1 LGLDLTNVRRSLSF
15 DGGMTGKL
23 AALAV
28 TIEKARCYAMR
39 WRLARRVPVSTN
51 NSIEGPLLF
60 YFVPPARYARWSLRL
75 LEIKVGVE
83 NRRCGQQQD
92 QSRRSLS
99 ALRPSA
105 RNSCHSWGTKGPLSS
120 APTPKSALRP
130 KAEFGYRAR
139 ASLRGPEH
147 AWNHGCRCLSLL
159 DWRGNFSRAR
169 QNLTGRRPC
178 AVAF

>member
-1 LGLDLTNVRRSLSF
+1 
-15 DGGMTGKL
+15 MTGKL

-51 NSIEGPLLF
+51 NSIEGSLLF

-75 LEIKVGVE
+75 LEIKVGGLKIVDAAS
-83 NRRCGQQQD
+83 NRTNRADPYSLYGRPRETPVIRGDEGTIIVSTCAEIRVLLYD
-92 QSRRSLS
+92 Q
-99 ALRPSA
+99 
-105 RNSCHSWGTKGPLSS
+105 
-120 APTPKSALRP
+120 

-139 ASLRGPEH
+139 ASLRGSEH

-178 AVAF
+178 AVSF